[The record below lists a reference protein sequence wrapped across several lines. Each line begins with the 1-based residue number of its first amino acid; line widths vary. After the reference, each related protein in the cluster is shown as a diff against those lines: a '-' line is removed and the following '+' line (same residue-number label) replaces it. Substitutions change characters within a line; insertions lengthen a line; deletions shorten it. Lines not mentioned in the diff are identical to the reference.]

1 MDFYDVFI
9 GTLRKLLESASVP
22 QWLTDTILKTVEA
35 VLPEEKAVEIEND
48 LKAFLAT
55 QLLKVADANPSSVL
69 TEEVVAYLVQELS
82 PTVVAA
88 AD

>member
-9 GTLRKLLESASVP
+9 RTLKRLLESSSVP
-22 QWLTDTILKTVEA
+22 DWLTDTIIKTVEA
-35 VLPEEKAVEIEND
+35 VLPEEKAAEIEND
-48 LKAFLAT
+48 LKQYLAT

>member
-1 MDFYDVFI
+1 MEFYAVFI
-9 GTLRKLLESASVP
+9 RTLKRLLESSSVP
-22 QWLTDTILKTVEA
+22 DWLTDTIIKTVEA
-35 VLPEEKAVEIEND
+35 VLPEEKAAEIEND
-48 LKAFLAT
+48 LKQYLAT